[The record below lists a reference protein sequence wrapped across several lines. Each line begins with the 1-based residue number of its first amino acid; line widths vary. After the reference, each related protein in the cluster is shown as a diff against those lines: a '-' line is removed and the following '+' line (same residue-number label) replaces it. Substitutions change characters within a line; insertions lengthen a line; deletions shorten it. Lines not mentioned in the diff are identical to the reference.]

1 MLLATLNILGSITVS
16 LSSYGFASSSNSH
29 RAYRKEYEFE
39 TDTRLYTVTRIMS
52 LVIHVALGIS
62 IAGGVI
68 VDEDK
73 DLNEIQTAIN
83 LRHIGAIMFLVQ
95 FIFIAVLTV

>member
-1 MLLATLNILGSITVS
+1 
-16 LSSYGFASSSNSH
+16 
-29 RAYRKEYEFE
+29 
-39 TDTRLYTVTRIMS
+39 MS